1 MRLKSNSSVTA
12 FQSCVA
18 KIRSTWSA
26 MNNQLYHV
34 KSFNMWLTLFVDL
47 LNEPKMSA
55 RIVKFEKSQRKIG
68 WKVLKNSSIGE
79 YYILESDIAKFSSE
93 ISNQLRQILLGFESS
108 RLPILFTDLG
118 DGGNRTLIISLD
130 IIPGQN
136 NSFEKAMRFAT
147 AKQTTILN

>member
-1 MRLKSNSSVTA
+1 MKLKSNSSVTA

-26 MNNQLYHV
+26 MNTQLYHV
-34 KSFNMWLTLFVDL
+34 KSFNIWLTLFIDL

-55 RIVKFEKSQRKIG
+55 RIVKFEKNQCKVG

-79 YYILESDIAKFSSE
+79 YYILESDIAKFSPE
-93 ISNQLRQILLGFESS
+93 ISNQLRQIMLGFESS
-108 RLPILFTDLG
+108 RLPILFTDLVE
-118 DGGNRTLIISLD
+118 GGNRTLIISLD

-136 NSFEKAMRFAT
+136 NSFDKAMRFSI